1 MRRYLLKRILVF
13 GLSHE
18 KGGMEALIMNYYR
31 ALDKNNI
38 QFDFVTY
45 NYPPYCEQEIDALG
59 GRCFVIPGR
68 HKSYLANKLALNSIF
83 KLHAGEYC
91 AIWYNCCMAI
101 DITALI
107 MARRFKIPVRII
119 HSHNSQ
125 AMLGKVSKI
134 LHTVNKKNIYRYA
147 NKFWACSQNAA
158 DFMFDKN
165 TEVTIVNNAID
176 TTLYKYDEPIRKETR
191 ILLGI
196 NDPNTF
202 VCGHVGR
209 FHFQKNH
216 PFLIEIF
223 AQILKN
229 QPNSILLLA
238 GAGDD
243 SNIRK
248 LVEEKNL
255 SQKVQFLGQRDDVE
269 KVMQA
274 MDAFILPS
282 LFEGLP
288 FVIIEAQCA
297 GLPTFTGTEVV
308 SKDAKLTPN
317 LHFISMEKSAE
328 EWAKEIILQSKNI
341 KRTDLSEIIRQ
352 AGFDINT
359 EVMKFPSLFN
369 C

>member
-1 MRRYLLKRILVF
+1 LKRILVF

-31 ALDKNNI
+31 ALDKKNI

-68 HKSYLANKLALNSIF
+68 HKSYIANKLALNNIF
-83 KLHAGEYC
+83 KSHASEYC

-119 HSHNSQ
+119 HSHNSEP
-125 AMLGKVSKI
+125 MMGTVSKI
-134 LHTVNKKNIYRYA
+134 LHNINKKNIYRYA

-158 DFMFDKN
+158 DFMFNKK
-165 TEVTIVNNAID
+165 TEVTLINNAID
-176 TTLYKYDEPIRKETR
+176 VTRYKYDENTR
-191 ILLGI
+191 NEMRTSLGI
-196 NDPNTF
+196 SSPDTF

-209 FHFQKNH
+209 FHYQKNH

-223 AQILKN
+223 AWIQKIR
-229 QPNSILLLA
+229 PDSILLLA

-243 SNIRK
+243 NTIRK

-255 SQKVQFLGQRDDVE
+255 TQKVQFLGQRDDVE

-297 GLPTFTGTEVV
+297 GLPTYTGTEVV
-308 SKDAKLTPN
+308 SKDAQLTPN
-317 LHFISMEKSAE
+317 LHFISTEKSAE

-341 KRTDLSEIIRQ
+341 KRTDSSEIIRQ
-352 AGFDINT
+352 AGFDINS
-359 EVMKFPSLFN
+359 EVLKFPSLFN